1 MVFACANISSKTTC
15 NGTIKEHLIVSWKGD
30 FLAEISDLFAVLKQQ
45 QGQLWNLELKA
56 QQEVKRQTCWTAF

>member
-15 NGTIKEHLIVSWKGD
+15 KGTLKEHLTISLKAE

-45 QGQLWNLELKA
+45 QGQL
-56 QQEVKRQTCWTAF
+56 